1 MSNTLPKIVAWILA
15 LGLPLVCSAER
26 PSTLVRDEIADR
38 FKWDLTSIYPGWE
51 PWEADL
57 EATRAATNAFS
68 AHRGTLAEG
77 PERLAAAL
85 DARSKI
91 LAAAEKVWAYAYLRW
106 VEDTRREDMQQ
117 RLDLGES
124 LRGEAQ
130 TAVSWLQPE
139 LLTLPE
145 EKVTSWVESTAALAP
160 YRFTIAE
167 VFRKRAHAL
176 DAEGEQLLASFAP
189 VNAALSSLYDA
200 VTVADAQFP
209 EVTLANGRTLRA
221 TGASSWQSLNR
232 DRLQQDR
239 RAVYEGYIGVFDERQ
254 KTLAGLYGAV
264 LQRNWATAK
273 ARGYGSSL
281 EATLDEF
288 AIPMAVYETLI
299 KTALDGAEP
308 LRRYHRLRRRVLDL
322 DSYHDYDRRVP
333 LVETSFSFAYD
344 DIQEPLVASVAP
356 LGEPY
361 RREVVSF
368 FTDGRIDVYENEG
381 KQPRNF
387 ALTVFGFPAFLKL
400 NYGDTMEDAFM
411 LAHEMGHGMHGNLT
425 RRNQPFDTYEYSTF
439 IAETA
444 SIFNEALLHDQ
455 LLASAE
461 EPELRIGL
469 LQYRI
474 DSIAMAF
481 YEIAML
487 AEFEQRAHCLV
498 EEGLPVNA
506 EVLQELYLDCYVR
519 LYGDVMDEPERLR
532 NAWTTWVHLFF
543 DRPFYLFQY
552 ATSLAAS
559 TALHMQAVSGPEEQ
573 REAAVDRY
581 LELLRSGASDH
592 PVALLRRAGVDLTQP
607 SSLGALV
614 DEMDRMV
621 TQLESA
627 LKDADIIEAGPP
639 AFD

>member
-1 MSNTLPKIVAWILA
+1 M
-15 LGLPLVCSAER
+15 
-26 PSTLVRDEIADR
+26 VRDEIDDR
-38 FKWDLTSIYPGWE
+38 FKWDLTSVYVGWE
-51 PWEADL
+51 AWKADL
-57 EATRAATNAFS
+57 EATRAAANAFS
-68 AHRGTLAEG
+68 SHRDKLAES
-77 PERLAAAL
+77 PARLAAAL
-85 DARSKI
+85 DARSEI
-91 LAAAEKVWAYAYLRW
+91 LAGAEKVWAYAYLRW

-117 RLDLGES
+117 RLDLAES
-124 LRGEAQ
+124 LRSEAQ

-139 LLTLPE
+139 LLKLPE
-145 EKVTSWVESTAALAP
+145 ERVASWVEATEALAP

-167 VFRKRAHAL
+167 VYRKRAHAL
-176 DAEGEQLLASFAP
+176 DAEGERLLSLYAP
-189 VNAALSSLYDA
+189 VNVALSNLYDA

-209 EVTLANGRTLRA
+209 EVTLGDGRAIRA

-239 RAVYEGYIGVFDERQ
+239 RAVYEGYIGVFDQRQ

-264 LQRNWATAK
+264 LQRNWAMAK
-273 ARGYGSSL
+273 ARGYGSCL

-288 AIPMAVYETLI
+288 AIPVAVYETLI
-299 KTALDGAEP
+299 EIAHDGAEP
-308 LRRYHRLRRRVLDL
+308 LRRYHRLRRRVLAL

-344 DIQEPLVASVAP
+344 DVRKPLVDSVAP

-361 RREVVSF
+361 QRELTGF
-368 FTDGRIDVYENEG
+368 FTEGRIDVYENEG

-425 RRNQPFDTYEYSTF
+425 RRNQPFDNYEYSTF
-439 IAETA
+439 VAETA

-481 YEIAML
+481 YEIALL
-487 AEFEQRAHCLV
+487 AEFEIRAHRLV
-498 EEGLPVNA
+498 EEGQPVNA
-506 EVLQELYLDCYVR
+506 EILQDLYLDCYAR

-559 TALHMQAVSGPEEQ
+559 MALHTQTVSGPDEQ
-573 REAAVDRY
+573 REAAVGRY

-607 SSLGALV
+607 ASLRALV
-614 DEMDRMV
+614 DEMDQMV
-621 TQLESA
+621 TQLEIA
-627 LKDADIIEAGPP
+627 LADAGLVEVDPP